1 MEIKSSSVYP
11 NFNNENRVIK
21 YFEMYTDNQRKYIC
35 NKYKSKRI
43 LTYKVWENLESNN
56 ITFISGIRR
65 IGKSV
70 LLTQICDELIVSGK
84 RAIIIDAQ
92 LMLSVFVDSIDYYTL
107 FTLIKD
113 SGYNYVLFDEI
124 CKIPDASYFGNAIRN
139 FSNSINFILT
149 GSSKVGVEK
158 VFNSSG
164 RGVIYTITDWT
175 YLEKLLLNK
184 ATSLHSCPYRF
195 NQLSDL
201 TNLVSKG
208 SVEEFLY
215 YSNSDELIQYIKS
228 CIEDT
233 LESNIRR
240 HFTVIDDLEIRE
252 IKAML
257 ELISYSQIL
266 ELDSSLKSITSRKYF
281 NKLYSYIIHSI
292 QGTVLE
298 DVDVK
303 QTVDKALSDTSP
315 FEYNINNILSTIGK
329 KRVSSILRFLIACG
343 LVDVQI
349 KYGDNRA
356 SLYELIEE
364 CKFNQLS
371 IVTKHRSLTIN
382 IFKRALEIVLGE
394 LKLPVHYPNNIEL
407 MTDDRLNLKGDLLE
421 SYIYSTLSDLL
432 PDENVTKFRDELQ
445 REIDLLICRYI
456 RFGLEIKNRK
466 TLNNSKSYIKGQLNL
481 KNELGL
487 KSFAMTTIDCTQV
500 YENVKFINVGELIAY
515 LDSLILETNYDTI
528 VNKLFTTSSI

>member
-11 NFNNENRVIK
+11 NFNNENKVIK

-70 LLTQICDELIVSGK
+70 LLTQICDELVLSGK
-84 RAIIIDAQ
+84 HAIIIDAQ
-92 LMLSVFVDSIDYYTL
+92 LMLSVFGDSIDYYTL

-149 GSSKVGVEK
+149 GSSKVGVDK

-175 YLEKLLLNK
+175 YLEKLLLSK

-201 TNLVSKG
+201 TNLVSKD
-208 SVEEFLY
+208 SVDEFLY

-349 KYGDNRA
+349 KYGDNHV

-364 CKFNQLS
+364 CKFNQLY
-371 IVTKHRSLTIN
+371 IITKHRSLTIN
-382 IFKRALEIVLGE
+382 IFKRALEIVLGV
-394 LKLPVHYPNNIEL
+394 LKLPIHYPSNIEL

-421 SYIYSTLSDLL
+421 NYIYSTLSDLL
-432 PDENVTKFRDELQ
+432 PDENVTKFRDESQ

-487 KSFAMTTIDCTQV
+487 KSFAMTTIDCTQI

-528 VNKLFTTSSI
+528 VNKLFITSSI